1 MYPLYQRALARK
13 DGYMAKILALYNHKG
28 GVSKTTTSF
37 NLAHALSAVGKKV
50 LLVDADPQ
58 CNLTE
63 LCLTTVIQKLDEN
76 LAESK
81 DEGALP
87 GTTVLEALRP
97 RFDGERP
104 SVDID
109 AIELVQLHDQGV
121 SLFRGDIGLSEAEDV
136 LSAAHSQRTTND
148 IHQKR
153 NYIAIYDML
162 SRLGNK
168 HGFDYVIIDVGP
180 SAGALTRSCFL
191 AAHLFL
197 VPVVPDRFNFQAIG
211 SLKTII
217 GKWVREHAGITSDF
231 KALGLNVAA
240 GTPQFRGLVM
250 QRYQRY
256 GGAAKPAFQHWMDR
270 IKERVIAE
278 LLPAMVAASGVKEIV
293 AEAAWNQ
300 PVAVEIPEFAS
311 LGPMMLTQGK
321 PVWALT
327 KVETGWT
334 GAVWEDRKP
343 AMEDFGSRFMELAKR
358 VLS

>member
-1 MYPLYQRALARK
+1 MT
-13 DGYMAKILALYNHKG
+13 KILALYNHKG

-37 NLAHALSAVGKKV
+37 NLAHSLSVLGKKV

-63 LCLTTVIQKLDEN
+63 LCLTTVIQELDEA
-76 LAESK
+76 LV
-81 DEGALP
+81 EGAQEGVLP

-109 AIELVQLHDQGV
+109 AIELVQLQDKGV

-153 NYIAIYDML
+153 NYVAIYDML
-162 SRLGNK
+162 SRLGEKFN
-168 HGFDYVIIDVGP
+168 FDFIIIDVGP

-191 AAHLFL
+191 AADLFL

-217 GKWVREHAGITSDF
+217 AKWVREHSAIISDF
-231 KALGLNVAA
+231 KSLGLNVAR
-240 GTPQFRGLVM
+240 GSPQFRGLVM

-256 GGAAKPAFQHWMDR
+256 GGNAKPAFQHWMDR
-270 IKERVIAE
+270 IKERVTAE
-278 LLPAMVAASGVKEIV
+278 LLPSIVVASGSKEIV
-293 AEAAWNQ
+293 AEVCWNS
-300 PVAVEIPEFAS
+300 PVAIEIPEFAS

-327 KVETGWT
+327 KAETGWT

-343 AMEDFGSRFMELAKR
+343 AMEDFGKRFTDLASR
-358 VLS
+358 VLT